1 MIDGIIFLIRQDIRR
16 VEVLWALNIV
26 AIVIFVVMP
35 WMVWRMGTREPG
47 QAGSFSVRLLI
58 RTGCL
63 WWALALLG
71 NIGLRNLRSLPWT
84 LSLYLF
90 LSISSACVGTWA
102 AWHRFAGIFRRA
114 GRPGFSRWA
123 RVLAWIWPALFLTEI
138 SRWSLVWVMKQ
149 TGVSIN
155 VVPVLGDAVVPFSV
169 TYRLNKLPSFDFG
182 ICLWIFVAVLAILTL
197 TTLLEVAHECFV
209 AARKGRTHEQSK

>member
-1 MIDGIIFLIRQDIRR
+1 
-16 VEVLWALNIV
+16 
-26 AIVIFVVMP
+26 
-35 WMVWRMGTREPG
+35 
-47 QAGSFSVRLLI
+47 
-58 RTGCL
+58 
-63 WWALALLG
+63 
-71 NIGLRNLRSLPWT
+71 
-84 LSLYLF
+84 
-90 LSISSACVGTWA
+90 
-102 AWHRFAGIFRRA
+102 
-114 GRPGFSRWA
+114 
-123 RVLAWIWPALFLTEI
+123 
-138 SRWSLVWVMKQ
+138 MKQ